1 MFLDANKSRS
11 FTDPHLGH
19 AHVRSFNDNSLLTC
33 PHSQVLEEGYHII
46 WCPKY
51 RRKILTGEIES
62 RLRELLLLKSTE
74 NGWIIEN
81 MEIMPDHIHIF
92 IKATPSDSIS
102 HIVSQ
107 LKGYTSFV
115 LRNEFETIRKRLP
128 SLWTRSFYVETI
140 GHISESVIKKYI
152 DDQKKH

>member
-1 MFLDANKSRS
+1 M
-11 FTDPHLGH
+11 
-19 AHVRSFNDNSLLTC
+19 
-33 PHSQVLEEGYHII
+33 
-46 WCPKY
+46 
-51 RRKILTGEIES
+51 TGEIES
-62 RLRELLLLKSTE
+62 RLKELLLLKSTE
-74 NGWIIEN
+74 NGWTIEY